1 MGPDI
6 PGNRTRLNLIDLN
19 AARGGK
25 MNTFKMLL
33 NKPVSAASLAVFR
46 IVFGL
51 MVFFGLLRF
60 WFNNWIEELYIQPKL
75 FFSYYGFEWIK
86 PPGDYTY
93 ILFLLC
99 GLSALMVAL
108 GWKFRW
114 FAVFLFLSFT
124 YIELMDKTTYL
135 NHYYFVS
142 LISLVLIFLPANV
155 YFSVDSWFSK
165 SLRADQ
171 VPAWTVT
178 ILKLLLGIVYL
189 YAGLSKLNSDWLLQ
203 AMPLKLWLPAKNNL
217 PLIGPILS
225 MPWIPFLFSWFGAAY
240 DLSIVFFLM
249 WRRTRLPAYLTVII
263 FHGLTALL
271 FQIGMFP
278 YVMIGATIIFFSATI
293 HQKIIDQL
301 VSMFRPGSPIVPSGK
316 AFYYKPAVNK
326 ILLALMSVLI
336 IFQLLIPFR
345 YILYPKEL
353 FWTEEGYRFSW
364 RVMLIEKTGYA
375 IFYVVDS
382 VSGKRIEVNNRE
394 FLTPLQEKMMST
406 QSDMIL
412 QYAHFL
418 KDNYLKRGLQNPQVY
433 ADVYITLNGRQ
444 NAPFINSKVDLAKEK
459 DSFKHKPWILPFNDT
474 IKGF

>member
-1 MGPDI
+1 MNAKHSD
-6 PGNRTRLNLIDLN
+6 NRYS
-19 AARGGK
+19 
-25 MNTFKMLL
+25 FKKLL
-33 NKPVSAASLAVFR
+33 HEQVPAASLTVFR

-51 MVFFGLLRF
+51 MIFFSILRF
-60 WFNNWIEELYIQPKL
+60 WLNNWIEELYIQPGF
-75 FFSYYGFEWIK
+75 FFSYYGFEWIR
-86 PPGDYTY
+86 PLGGYTY
-93 ILFLLC
+93 ILFFIC
-99 GLSALMVAL
+99 GLSALMVAI
-108 GWKFRW
+108 GWKYRLS
-114 FAVFLFLSFT
+114 AVFLFLSFT
-124 YIELMDKTTYL
+124 YIELIDKTTYL

-171 VPAWTVT
+171 VPVWTVN

-217 PLIGPILS
+217 PLIGPLLS
-225 MPWIPFLFSWFGAAY
+225 MAWVPFLFSWFGAAY
-240 DLSIVFFLM
+240 DLSIVFFLI
-249 WRRTRLPAYLTVII
+249 WRKTRLVAYFTVIV

-278 YVMIGATIIFFSATI
+278 YVMIGATIIFFSAELN
-293 HQKIIDQL
+293 QKIINRL
-301 VSMFRPGSPIVPSGK
+301 ALIFKTNAPGIRPDK
-316 AFYYKPAVNK
+316 AFFYKPAVNK
-326 ILLALMSVLI
+326 ILIGLMSVLI
-336 IFQLLIPFR
+336 FIQLLLPFR
-345 YILYPKEL
+345 YILYPGEL

-382 VSGKRIEVNNRE
+382 VSDKKIEVNNRE

-418 KDNYLKRGLQNPQVY
+418 KENYTKQGFQDPKVY
-433 ADVYITLNGRQ
+433 AEVYITLNGRQ
-444 NAPFINSKVDLAKEK
+444 NAPFINSKIDLAKEK